1 MPRPRLVA
9 AFLFFTALLAPARVA
24 VAQDTFEI
32 QVYEFA
38 TVPAGLWNLET
49 HLNQIARGVKVYE
62 RRVAPSQGQTHLTFE
77 LTRGLTDYF
86 EIAGYLVTARRSGS
100 AGDLVG
106 WRLRPRFRL
115 PEQWLPVKV
124 SLSTEVGFPR
134 SDYEENATTLELR
147 PIIERGFGR
156 LQIDLNPVLGKAL
169 RGPGAAEGWDFEPG
183 VRVAYS
189 TSPRVD
195 LSLEYYGSTGPL
207 DAPLPRT
214 EQVHQFFPG
223 ADLQLTD
230 AIVWN
235 VGVGI
240 GATSAGN
247 TLVYKTRL
255 GWLFGGKSSGAP

>member
-1 MPRPRLVA
+1 MSRRWLVVAPLILAGFLAPSGVA
-9 AFLFFTALLAPARVA
+9 AG
-24 VAQDTFEI
+24 QDPFEI
-32 QVYEFA
+32 QVYEYA
-38 TVPAGLWNLET
+38 LVPPGFWNLET
-49 HLNQIARGVKVYE
+49 HLNYVARGVKVFE
-62 RRVAPSQGQTHLTFE
+62 GPVAPTQGQTHLTFE

-134 SDYEENATTLELR
+134 RDYEENATTLELR
-147 PIIERGFGR
+147 PIIERAFGK
-156 LQIDLNPVLGKAL
+156 LQIDLNPVIGKAL
-169 RGPGAAEGWDFEPG
+169 RGPGAREGFDFEPG

-189 TSPRVD
+189 TSPKVD

-207 DAPLPRT
+207 DSPLPRAQ
-214 EQVHQFFPG
+214 QVHQFFPG
-223 ADLQLTD
+223 ADIQLND

-240 GATSAGN
+240 GATDAGN
-247 TLVYKTRL
+247 TLVYKMRL
-255 GWLFGGKSSGAP
+255 GWLFGGKT

>member
-1 MPRPRLVA
+1 MPRRWLDVAPLILA
-9 AFLFFTALLAPARVA
+9 AFLAPAEMA
-24 VAQDTFEI
+24 AAQDTFEI
-32 QVYEFA
+32 QVYEYA
-38 TVPAGLWNLET
+38 LVPAGFWNLET
-49 HLNQIARGVKVYE
+49 HLNHVARGVKVLE
-62 RRVAPSQGQTHLTFE
+62 GSVAPSQGQTHLTFE

-86 EIAGYLVTARRSGS
+86 EVAGYLVTARRSGS

-134 SDYEENATTLELR
+134 RDYEENATTLELR
-147 PIIERGFGR
+147 PIIERGFGK

-189 TSPRVD
+189 ASPKVD

-207 DAPLPRT
+207 DAPLPSA

-223 ADLQLTD
+223 ADIQLSD

-235 VGVGI
+235 LGVGI
-240 GATSAGN
+240 GATNAGN
-247 TLVYKTRL
+247 TLVYKMRL
-255 GWLFGGKSSGAP
+255 GWLFGGKP